1 MFEPLN
7 TPGAKAP
14 TQGVLLAID
23 VGGTKTQVACYDPSS
38 QHLSTRRL
46 ATHAAG
52 LPCRHCSAA
61 AWAPKR

>member
-7 TPGAKAP
+7 TPGATAP

-23 VGGTKTQVACYDPSS
+23 VGGTKTQVACYDPAS

-46 ATHAAG
+46 ATHADG
-52 LPCRHCSAA
+52 LRGEPALER
-61 AWAPKR
+61 